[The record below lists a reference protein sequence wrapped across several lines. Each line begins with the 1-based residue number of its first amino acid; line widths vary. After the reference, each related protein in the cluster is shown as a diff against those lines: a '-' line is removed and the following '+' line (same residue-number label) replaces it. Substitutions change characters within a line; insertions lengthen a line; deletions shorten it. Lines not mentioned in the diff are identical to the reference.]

1 MVIKLLKHEL
11 IRIARIAVIPAVI
24 MLVLAVL
31 FRISIINY
39 NGEIA
44 LPVILGV
51 FYVFSMVATLAVCV
65 CVGVVRFYRTLFTS
79 EGYMTLSL
87 PVTANQLIV
96 SKLLASII
104 ALVCGFVI
112 CVLSALILLLLQPGG
127 VMQEILYILESID
140 LDSITIHPDGLYV
153 IENII
158 DAIVSIPLTFLLFYL
173 VMALAQLFTVKNR
186 TLIAVM
192 LYVGGAFVWSLFS
205 SMVVEE
211 LLWAAAEISIH
222 LKIWIEIVF
231 TFVVDVVCYCVVSYI
246 IKNKVNLI
254 A

>member
-11 IRIARIAVIPAVI
+11 MRIARTAVIPAVI

-39 NGEIA
+39 NGEVA
-44 LPVILGV
+44 LPVVLGA

-104 ALVCGFVI
+104 ALACGVVI
-112 CVLSALILLLLQPGG
+112 CVLSALILLLLQAG
-127 VMQEILYILESID
+127 VVVQDILYMLASID
-140 LDSITIHPDGLYV
+140 WGSITLHPDTLFV

-158 DAIVSIPLTFLLFYL
+158 DTIVSIPLIFLLFYL

-205 SMVVEE
+205 SMVGDR

-222 LKIWIEIVF
+222 LEIWIEIVF
-231 TFVVDVVCYCVVSYI
+231 AFVVDVVCYCVVRYI